1 MTQFQRMVVLPQ
13 EEYIQLSSLQNA
25 NQPLVQHMS
34 QLEQQYHQVPKESQN
49 PYDQLYKQGSILEAM
64 KRTKERL
71 REEMTLGTPKP
82 YRNRALSL
90 YRSLEPHMSLTE
102 RGELQG
108 PDQQVYKD
116 SRIEDLI
123 QHAVRDRRRH
133 FTPVAWDEFL
143 TLLKQHNIP
152 KSTLNRATLD
162 ELSQRTT
169 QRSRPR
175 SRSHPRS
182 RARSRAPKRLPSRK
196 TPSKVRPPST
206 RKRKPSQRYPNTDYL
221 KEF

>member
-90 YRSLEPHMSLTE
+90 YRSLEPYMTLTE
-102 RGELQG
+102 QGE
-108 PDQQVYKD
+108 
-116 SRIEDLI
+116 
-123 QHAVRDRRRH
+123 
-133 FTPVAWDEFL
+133 
-143 TLLKQHNIP
+143 
-152 KSTLNRATLD
+152 
-162 ELSQRTT
+162 
-169 QRSRPR
+169 
-175 SRSHPRS
+175 
-182 RARSRAPKRLPSRK
+182 
-196 TPSKVRPPST
+196 
-206 RKRKPSQRYPNTDYL
+206 
-221 KEF
+221 